1 MPVDGVP
8 FCMRGVWHVPVRS
21 VYPVRLA
28 RFVLAKVPLTG
39 TFVVECAADMKND
52 MERGVI
58 GAWARKERLALGL
71 SVEQVVARLASMGAA
86 PDPAYIRSIESGSKR
101 PRPDSEI
108 VNALALVYGSRPV
121 APETAPQADLGA
133 LLVSQ
138 QALIDRLTT
147 QNDLL
152 RQLLEL
158 HLPKPGAADPTDI
171 VGADKARQHPL
182 PLAPDEPLPA
192 PEDAA
197 QDR

>member
-1 MPVDGVP
+1 VSGVA
-8 FCMRGVWHVPVRS
+8 RHVGDLIAEARS
-21 VYPVRLA
+21 
-28 RFVLAKVPLTG
+28 LAKGQGRRRGMSQLTLAKRMG
-39 TFVVECAADMKND
+39 IGPSGRSWIAQVENGITK
-52 MERGVI
+52 
-58 GAWARKERLALGL
+58 K
-71 SVEQVVARLASMGAA
+71 
-86 PDPAYIRSIESGSKR
+86 PDPARLRLIADILPTLDFREM
-101 PRPDSEI
+101 
-108 VNALALVYGSRPV
+108 LALTDQLDYLTAGESP
-121 APETAPQADLGA
+121 APEPQPAQPADLGA

-158 HLPKPGAADPTDI
+158 HLPKRGAADPTDI

>member
-1 MPVDGVP
+1 ML
-8 FCMRGVWHVPVRS
+8 RS
-21 VYPVRLA
+21 VIAPTDKPATANALVALRKAHSFTNAKKAAEHVRHQ
-28 RFVLAKVPLTG
+28 TG
-39 TFVVECAADMKND
+39 VV
-52 MERGVI
+52 
-58 GAWARKERLALGL
+58 GL
-71 SVEQVVARLASMGAA
+71 SDSVWASYESGKRKVSAKHREA
-86 PDPAYIRSIESGSKR
+86 IESVFG
-101 PRPDSEI
+101 PMADQTIAVHQP
-108 VNALALVYGSRPV
+108 G
-121 APETAPQADLGA
+121 DLGA